1 MHFVLKQ
8 RSILYSLRNFTY
20 IHKLHIR
27 NGFKAQN
34 ELLEKSIFLL
44 LKSLTLL
51 RCDHLQLSQHDP
63 VLGYLLEAL

>member
-8 RSILYSLRNFTY
+8 RSVLYSLRNFTY
-20 IHKLHIR
+20 IHKLHSR

-34 ELLEKSIFLL
+34 ESSEKSIFLL

-51 RCDHLQLSQHDP
+51 RCDHSQLSQHDP